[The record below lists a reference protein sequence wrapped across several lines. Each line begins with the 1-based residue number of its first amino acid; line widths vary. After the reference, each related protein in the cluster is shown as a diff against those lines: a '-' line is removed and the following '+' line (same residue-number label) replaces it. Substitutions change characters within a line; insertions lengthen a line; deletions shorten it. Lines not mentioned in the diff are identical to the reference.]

1 MPILPKVGRRSARI
15 RGVITCLY
23 AVLVLGSITMLYP
36 FGLMISRSFSN
47 KIDRT
52 ANEFSLVPQWFFDR
66 EVRYQTF
73 LFRKYLFAVD
83 KTDALN
89 RRYGTSHGELADV
102 PLPGIAGREDYLR
115 QRVKDWHQFKA
126 LLPPDHLGYFDYLG
140 YVPLLYQRHMQEKF
154 GSIEAYNQAY
164 HEEKKGFQFV
174 AVPVERYDSPIWTP
188 PDTRQ
193 MRDWIEFKKTLSP
206 AHRIITAIDPVW
218 QGFLKLKYKFVDRLN
233 SAYGTSYDSFGE
245 IFIPPRVPAGST
257 QRADWE
263 EFVRTQF
270 PVRYMSFPQEP
281 DRDAA
286 IAKWRAGKI
295 PPEQVVLANPENLY
309 RQFLLDRH
317 GSIPDL
323 NRAHGTEYRS
333 IIEIRPPR
341 MEEDLI
347 EFEDWTLSDFVK
359 QVFWN
364 YAQALNQLFL
374 QKRAF
379 LNTAILCLGAVLS
392 ALIVN
397 PLCAYALSRFNLSYA
412 HRILLFCL
420 ATMAFPAEVTM
431 IPNFLLMRD
440 LHLLNTYWAL
450 ILPTMANGFSIF
462 ILKGFFD
469 SLPDTLFEA
478 AQLDGASELR
488 MFRDISVPLSAPV
501 LAVIA
506 ITTFTLAYGSFMW
519 AFVVCQ
525 DPNYWTV
532 MVYVYQLQQTL
543 EYGGLMALLVVTA
556 LPTLIVFI
564 FCQRIILR
572 GIVVPTM
579 R

>member
-1 MPILPKVGRRSARI
+1 MAILPKVGRRSARV
-15 RGVITCLY
+15 RGIIACLY
-23 AVLVLGSITMLYP
+23 AVLALGSITMLYP
-36 FGLMISRSFSN
+36 FVLMTSRSFSN
-47 KIDRT
+47 KIDRS
-52 ANEFSLVPQWFFDR
+52 ANEFSLVPRWFFDR

-73 LFRKYLFAVD
+73 LFRKYVFAVD

-89 RRYGTSHGELADV
+89 RRYGTSYGELSHV
-102 PLPGIAGREDYLR
+102 PLPDISEREKYFR
-115 QRVKDWHQFKA
+115 QRVQDWHEFKTS
-126 LLPPDHLGYFDYLG
+126 LPHDHLCYFDYVG
-140 YVPLLYQRHMQEKF
+140 YVPLLYQRHMQARFKT
-154 GSIEAYNQAY
+154 IHAYNEAY
-164 HEEKKGFQFV
+164 HEQKKGFQFV
-174 AVPVERYDSPIWTP
+174 AIPVERYDSPIWEPHETLK
-188 PDTRQ
+188 
-193 MRDWIEFKKTLSP
+193 MREWIEFKKTLPP
-206 AHRIITAIDPVW
+206 ADRIITAIDPVW
-218 QGFLKLKYKFVDRLN
+218 QDFLKLEYKSVDRLN
-233 SAYGTSYDSFGE
+233 SAYRTSYNSFSE
-245 IFIPPRVPAGST
+245 IFIPPRVPSDQAE
-257 QRADWE
+257 RADWE
-263 EFVRTQF
+263 KFVRTQF
-270 PVRYMSFPQEP
+270 PVRYMRFPEET
-281 DRDAA
+281 DRDIAV
-286 IAKWRAGKI
+286 AKWKTEQI
-295 PPEQVVLANPENLY
+295 PPEKVVLANPENLY
-309 RQFLLDRH
+309 REFLLNRH
-317 GSIPDL
+317 GSIAGL
-323 NRAHGTEYRS
+323 NDAHGTAYRS
-333 IIEIRPPR
+333 MTQIRPPR
-341 MEEDLI
+341 MEEDLL
-347 EFEDWTLSDFVK
+347 EFEDWTRTDFLK
-359 QVFWN
+359 QMFWN
-364 YAQALNQLFL
+364 YGQALNQLFL

-379 LNTAILCLGAVLS
+379 INTAVLCLGTVLC

-431 IPNFLLMRD
+431 IPNYLLMRD

-469 SLPDTLFEA
+469 SLPDALFEA

-519 AFVVCQ
+519 AFIVCQ
-525 DPNYWTV
+525 DPDYWTV

>member
-1 MPILPKVGRRSARI
+1 MAILPKVGRRSARM
-15 RGVITCLY
+15 RAVIACLY
-23 AVLVLGSITMLYP
+23 AVLVLGSVTMLYP
-36 FGLMISRSFSN
+36 FALMISRSFSN

-52 ANEFSLVPQWFFDR
+52 ANEFSLVPRWFFDR

-73 LFRKYLFAVD
+73 LFRKYVFAVD

-89 RRYGTSHGELADV
+89 RRYGTSYGELAHI
-102 PLPGIAGREDYLR
+102 PLPDISGREKYLR
-115 QRVKDWHQFKA
+115 QRVRDWHQFKA
-126 LLPPDHLGYFDYLG
+126 SLQSDHLCYFDYVG
-140 YVPLLYQRHMQEKF
+140 YVPHRYQRRMQETFKT
-154 GSIEAYNQAY
+154 IEAYNEAY

-174 AVPVERYDSPIWTP
+174 AIPVERYDSPIWTP
-188 PDTRQ
+188 PDTRK
-193 MRDWIEFKKTLSP
+193 MREWIEFKETLSP
-206 AHRIITAIDPVW
+206 ADRIITAIDPAW
-218 QGFLKLKYKFVDRLN
+218 QDFLELKYKSVDRLN
-233 SAYGTSYDSFGE
+233 SAYGTRYGSFNE
-245 IFIPPRVPAGST
+245 IFIPPRIPSEPA

-263 EFVRTQF
+263 EFARTQF
-270 PVRYMSFPQEP
+270 PARYMRFPGES

-286 IAKWRAGKI
+286 VAKWDAQQI
-295 PPEQVVLANPENLY
+295 SPEEVVLANPENLY
-309 RQFLLDRH
+309 REFLI
-317 GSIPDL
+317 GKYGAIGQL
-323 NRAHGTEYRS
+323 NQVHGTDYQS
-333 IIEIRPPR
+333 TMEIRPPR
-341 MEEDLI
+341 MEEDLL
-347 EFEDWTLSDFVK
+347 EFEDWTWIDFVK
-359 QVFWN
+359 EMFSN
-364 YAQALNQLFL
+364 YGAALDQLFL

-379 LNTAILCLGAVLS
+379 LNTAVLCLGTVLC

-397 PLCAYALSRFNLSYA
+397 PLCAYALSRFNLPYA
-412 HRILLFCL
+412 NRILLFCL

-431 IPNFLLMRD
+431 IPNYLLMRD

-469 SLPDTLFEA
+469 SLPDALFEA

-519 AFVVCQ
+519 AFIVCQ

-532 MVYVYQLQQTL
+532 MVYVYQLQQSL